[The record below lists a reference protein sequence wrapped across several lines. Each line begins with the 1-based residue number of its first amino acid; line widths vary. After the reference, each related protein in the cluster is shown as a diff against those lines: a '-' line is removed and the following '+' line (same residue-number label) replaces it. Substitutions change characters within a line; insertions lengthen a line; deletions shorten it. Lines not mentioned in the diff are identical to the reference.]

1 MADRVIVAVGV
12 HQAQEIS
19 VELVAKRGSINFFG
33 GLPKEN
39 PYINLNSN
47 LLHYGEFFITGTH
60 GSTPIHNKIALDI
73 LASGKIN
80 CENYITHRFPLEK
93 IKEGLKIV
101 EERKGLKVL
110 ILPGKEV

>member
-1 MADRVIVAVGV
+1 MKAAVLKDIENLEIEEIKEPEPEENEIVIK
-12 HQAQEIS
+12 
-19 VELVAKRGSINFFG
+19 VEACAICGTDIKV
-33 GLPKEN
+33 
-39 PYINLNSN
+39 Y
-47 LLHYGEFFITGTH
+47 HYGH
-60 GSTPIHNKIALDI
+60 KHIHNKIALDI

>member
-1 MADRVIVAVGV
+1 MKAAVLKDIENLEIEEVKEPEPEENEIVIKV
-12 HQAQEIS
+12 
-19 VELVAKRGSINFFG
+19 
-33 GLPKEN
+33 
-39 PYINLNSN
+39 Y
-47 LLHYGEFFITGTH
+47 HYGH
-60 GSTPIHNKIALDI
+60 KHIHNKIALDI

-101 EERKGLKVL
+101 KERKGLKVL